1 MYDLIRD
8 DKIEIIEVLG
18 NELNITSKEFDFN
31 NNNGYFADEDELGTR
46 KQINLS
52 ENETFIDKEDNN
64 YNSGLS
70 MEIKNKNINEFN
82 INNYNF

>member
-8 DKIEIIEVLG
+8 DKIEIIEILG
-18 NELNITSKEFDFN
+18 NQLNITSKEYDFN
-31 NNNGYFADEDELGTR
+31 NNNGYFADEDELGTG

-52 ENETFIDKEDNN
+52 DNEIFIDIEDNN
-64 YNSGLS
+64 YYSGLS

-82 INNYNF
+82 INTYNF